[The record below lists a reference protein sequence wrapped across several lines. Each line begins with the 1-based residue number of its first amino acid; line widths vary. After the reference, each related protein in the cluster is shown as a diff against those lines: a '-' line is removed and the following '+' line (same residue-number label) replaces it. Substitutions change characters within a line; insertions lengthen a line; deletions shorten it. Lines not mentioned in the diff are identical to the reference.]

1 MKTTSKALSCAL
13 FSFTSLFAYAE
24 PIDLISA
31 YQAALEHDSD
41 IHAAYNQLQSSK
53 QIRPQALADLLPSI
67 NASASSTDV
76 RLESESTSSTT
87 GKGTIQYRDEKF
99 SVSLRQPVFN
109 WASFVRYQQSAQR
122 VSKAELEYRLAEQAL
137 IIRLTERYLN
147 TLQAGVSLTVAND
160 DVKAF
165 TRQLEQAKIRFEVG
179 LIAITDVHN
188 AQARFDL
195 AIASQIAAQDNL
207 YSKQEALRQIIQHDE
222 LALRPLAQTFP
233 LAPPEPNNIKQWE
246 SSAAQHNLSLEM
258 AKLDV
263 SIAKKDVSINRAGHY
278 PSVDLVASHNY
289 SETGGSGFGS
299 GFRNESDNI
308 GLELNLAL
316 FSGGKTQALTEQAA
330 FQHMASLDNLQ
341 SLQRTTLRE
350 TRDAFR
356 GVISSSRRIKAL
368 EQAIISNKSS
378 LDANEVGLEVGTR
391 TIVDVLDA
399 QSNLSRAKLQL
410 IDAKNSYIIDVLNLK
425 GITGSLTV
433 SDLEVVNQWL
443 QQGKI

>member
-1 MKTTSKALSCAL
+1 M
-13 FSFTSLFAYAE
+13 
-24 PIDLISA
+24 
-31 YQAALEHDSD
+31 
-41 IHAAYNQLQSSK
+41 
-53 QIRPQALADLLPSI
+53 
-67 NASASSTDV
+67 
-76 RLESESTSSTT
+76 
-87 GKGTIQYRDEKF
+87 
-99 SVSLRQPVFN
+99 
-109 WASFVRYQQSAQR
+109 
-122 VSKAELEYRLAEQAL
+122 
-137 IIRLTERYLN
+137 
-147 TLQAGVSLTVAND
+147 AND

-246 SSAAQHNLSLEM
+246 TSAAQHNLSLEM

-263 SIAKKDVSINRAGHY
+263 SIAKKDISINRAGHY

-289 SETGGSGFGS
+289 SETGGSSFGS

-316 FSGGKTQALTEQAA
+316 FSGGKIQALTEQAA

-410 IDAKNSYIIDVLNLK
+410 IDAKNSYIINVLNLK

-443 QQGKI
+443 QQDKL